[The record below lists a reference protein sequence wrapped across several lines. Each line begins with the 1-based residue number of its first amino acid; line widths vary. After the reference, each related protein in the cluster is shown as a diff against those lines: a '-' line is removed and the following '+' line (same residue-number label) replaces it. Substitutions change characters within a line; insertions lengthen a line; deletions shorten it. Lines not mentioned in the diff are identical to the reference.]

1 VGNKFIWYDSYGNIK
16 AGVAGTWLG
25 SIGDVTNYTNILFA
39 TPFALPVLIPQ
50 ETIDAIRA
58 GMKMNQQEKK

>member
-1 VGNKFIWYDSYGNIK
+1 LYFEFELAYECCFARPDPG
-16 AGVAGTWLG
+16 L
-25 SIGDVTNYTNILFA
+25 GDVTNYTNILFA